1 MHKIVAGQQVRWY
14 PSGQPRVKWLWAA
27 SGACKY
33 PLHRMCSIE
42 LKETSEVIYSTC
54 GREHAATRSV
64 QHEAQSMIEQC
75 MIAMRRIQHHTD

>member
-33 PLHRMCSIE
+33 PLRRMCSIE
-42 LKETSEVIYSTC
+42 LKETSEVIYSTRC
-54 GREHAATRSV
+54 TLYSPVHQYTLDIGVPVTHLLG
-64 QHEAQSMIEQC
+64 
-75 MIAMRRIQHHTD
+75 